1 MLIDDPKGQWSE
13 PREAEIAHLMRNT
26 QRVNQYDELDTLANY
41 PEGVRKFLK
50 RVSRVR
56 VERLLYRIL

>member
-1 MLIDDPKGQWSE
+1 
-13 PREAEIAHLMRNT
+13 MRNT
-26 QRVNQYDELDTLANY
+26 LRVNQYDELDTLANY
-41 PEGVRKFLK
+41 PEGVRKFLR